1 MLRRTLLFVVSLGV
15 GALVACNSADFTPAP
30 AVDCNKTQ
38 CTCEQDPSQPT
49 CRGFSGQPEGGVPLS
64 DASPPLDSGQNADA
78 EAETDAGEDGAADA
92 GEDADA
98 S

>member
-1 MLRRTLLFVVSLGV
+1 MLRRILPFAVAAGV
-15 GALVACNSADFTPAP
+15 AVLVACNSADFTPAP
-30 AVDCNKTQ
+30 TVDCSKTQ

-49 CRGFSGQPEGGVPLS
+49 CKGYNGQPEGGVPLS
-64 DASPPLDSGQNADA
+64 DASPQIDA
-78 EAETDAGEDGAADA
+78 EPDATTDASDDGAAADA

>member
-1 MLRRTLLFVVSLGV
+1 MLRRLLPFL
-15 GALVACNSADFTPAP
+15 LVAAACNSADFTPAP
-30 AVDCNKTQ
+30 NVDCNKTQ

-49 CRGFSGQPEGGVPLS
+49 CKGYSGQPEGGTPLS
-64 DASPPLDSGQNADA
+64 DASPTLDATPADGAADA
-78 EAETDAGEDGAADA
+78 SDAGEDGAADA